1 MSRLLKNGEKY
12 ADCTFCVEDKKIY
25 SHKLILSLA
34 SPVFE
39 AMFYGYFENESII
52 EISDITA
59 ITFNLMLEFIYTDQI
74 TGLTND
80 GTSQHSLIDRYS
92 IETYIELFYCAEKYL
107 LNDLREKSLRA
118 ISNGLD
124 NSNILQVIE
133 FAFNNNIE
141 AITEMCIRHLHLLS
155 ITNIHQFK
163 QLIHRPNCHIS
174 KECLLFLV
182 DQYRNYF
189 DAEQIE
195 SFIIE
200 FVEQWYAK
208 ENSNQQNSK
217 NFQEIL
223 DELRDGND
231 SRTVKLMDKFPIVY
245 RADREHWIPFFRKK
259 YGSSGKLKLND
270 NRIHSIH
277 LKTNQTVLIKS
288 LILNTRLN
296 TLSSLFGSHV
306 GDRQNFRF
314 SPFHS
319 PPKRTYDEEIQITIR
334 SSKTNDLIRIETF
347 QKKHLEFNS
356 KVFLT
361 FKKPISLFNYDAVTI
376 EFEWS
381 DKMNIDNL
389 EYPCN
394 TYISNEWINDEV
406 HLDFRDGEEA
416 TVDCFLD
423 GIEYA
428 QIF

>member
-1 MSRLLKNGEKY
+1 MTQLFKNGEKY
-12 ADCTFCVEDKKIY
+12 ADCTFCVEEKKIY

-59 ITFNLMLEFIYTDQI
+59 NTFNLMLEFIYTDRI

-80 GTSQHSLIDRYS
+80 RTTRSTITECDNKHT

-118 ISNGLD
+118 ISNGL
-124 NSNILQVIE
+124 NNFNILRVIE

-141 AITEMCIRHLHLLS
+141 AITEMCVRHLHLLS
-155 ITNIHQFK
+155 LTNIQQFK
-163 QLIHRPNCHIS
+163 QLIYRSNCHLT

-182 DQYRNYF
+182 NQCQHYF
-189 DAEQIE
+189 DKNQIQ
-195 SFIIE
+195 SFISE
-200 FVEQWYAK
+200 FVENWYTIEYNDK
-208 ENSNQQNSK
+208 IGK
-217 NFQEIL
+217 NFNEIL
-223 DELRDGND
+223 DELNGKRRNK
-231 SRTVKLMDKFPIVY
+231 SLEIFPIVY
-245 RADREHWIPFFRKK
+245 RMEKEHWIPFFRKK
-259 YGSSGKLKLND
+259 YGSSGKLIFND
-270 NRIHSIH
+270 NRMHSIH
-277 LKTNQTVLIKS
+277 LKTNQTILIKS

-296 TLSSLFGSHV
+296 TLSSIV
-306 GDRQNFRF
+306 DRRNHRF
-314 SPFHS
+314 SPINTL
-319 PPKRTYDEEIQITIR
+319 KRTYDEDISITIR
-334 SSKTNDLIRIETF
+334 SIETNNSIQVEAF
-347 QKKHLEFNS
+347 SKKNLEFNS

-361 FKKPISLFNYDAVTI
+361 FEKPFSLFNYDPVVI

-381 DKMNIDNL
+381 NKININYL

-394 TYISNEWINDEV
+394 KYVGSEWINDEV
-406 HLDFRDGEEA
+406 QIDFRESDEA